1 MIKVKNQKDLL
12 QLFIDILQVETASN
26 DKGIPLGI
34 SNRHIHLSQKD
45 IDQLFGQ
52 GYQLTE
58 LKELSQPG
66 QYACKETVMIC
77 GPRGVIEKV
86 RVLGPARPASQVEVM
101 TGDCFKLGVKAPVRQ
116 SGDISST
123 PGITIVGAAGS
134 VEIEEGVI
142 VAQRHIHMSPQDAQF
157 YKVADGERVMIKLN
171 SERGGVFDNVVIRVS
186 KEFRLECHL
195 DVEEANAMGLNSKS
209 KVYIIKNNQE
219 ELL

>member
-1 MIKVKNQKDLL
+1 MKNQKDLL
-12 QLFIDILQVETASN
+12 QLFIDILQVETASK

-66 QYACKETVMIC
+66 QYACKETVVIC

-116 SGDISST
+116 SGDISGT

-157 YKVADGERVMIKLN
+157 YKVTDGERVMIKLN
-171 SERGGVFDNVVIRVS
+171 GERGGVFDNVVIRVS